1 MNQKINRVLINSPFF
16 KTEKGI
22 SKNSTY
28 ADIKKA
34 YPITKIE
41 PTEGHIVL
49 TVNEIHASFSIAKS
63 KLSKDWWNAKTKSVN
78 TNSIPLN
85 AKIDDFILWW
95 KD

>member
-1 MNQKINRVLINSPFF
+1 MLIL
-16 KTEKGI
+16 KRHI
-22 SKNSTY
+22 LL
-28 ADIKKA
+28 
-34 YPITKIE
+34 TKIE

-49 TVNEIHASFSIAKS
+49 TVNEIQASFSIAKS

-78 TNSIPLN
+78 TTSIPLN